1 MKIYCTYL
9 FILLASV
16 TLFFFGCASTK
27 NVTVSIDHQFL
38 ADADAKFEK
47 KQFTD
52 ALKAYQSLAYS
63 SVYSLLPTGRMAL
76 YRIGY
81 LHIAYD
87 NPNADPKAALSAFK
101 LFVQKYPADH
111 LVGYATTWIKLL
123 TVISSFQDQLD
134 ENATRVR
141 KLQNKNGA
149 ASDSISF
156 LSTSLKRCSTLSD
169 SLNAERL
176 LLLKKINDYEQ
187 TIVKM
192 EKSK

>member
-1 MKIYCTYL
+1 V
-9 FILLASV
+9 A
-16 TLFFFGCASTK
+16 
-27 NVTVSIDHQFL
+27 VSIDHQFL

-47 KQFTD
+47 KQFAD
-52 ALKAYQSLAYS
+52 ALKAYQSLANS

-101 LFVQKYPADH
+101 LFVQKYPADN
-111 LVGYATTWIKLL
+111 LAGYATTWIKLL
-123 TVISSFQDQLD
+123 SVIGSFQEQLD

-141 KLQNKNGA
+141 KLQNKISTT
-149 ASDSISF
+149 SDSIAV
-156 LSTSLKRCSTLSD
+156 LSTSLKRCSALTD
-169 SLNAERL
+169 SLDAEHL

-192 EKSK
+192 EKSR